1 MKISAEI
8 SSKLYRTLIKFRNNT
23 KGKLTEVEFNSF
35 LHTVNVI
42 NDAIFNEVTS
52 IGAYNIS
59 NYRIAD
65 NFKELILPRE
75 VKREAVN
82 YFINVKDYGIL
93 EGHTEITDNTYS
105 TKSDGTTQKEIEVKY
120 AERLDEYEQAKSKGD
135 NDSSKLI
142 PRPPIGDAVSLLSPT
157 EFDEIQEIIFL
168 QMGKEAKLNS
178 IALEEKRKTQ
188 TITSAIIGKLSF
200 DGTTKDDDTTSGFRP
215 IAVITSMF
223 PDINLR
229 YFVGDA
235 VQNFETWFKCALL
248 K

>member
-23 KGKLTEVEFNSF
+23 KGKLTEVEFHSF

-42 NDAIFNEVTS
+42 NDAIFNEVTTV
-52 IGAYNIS
+52 GAYNIS

-65 NFKELILPRE
+65 NFKDLILPRE

-93 EGHTEITDNTYS
+93 EGHTEITDYTYS
-105 TKSDGTTQKEIEVKY
+105 TKSDGKTQKEREIKY
-120 AERLDEYEQAKSKGD
+120 AEKLDEYEQAKSNGD
-135 NDSSKLI
+135 ESSPKLI
-142 PRPPIGDAVSLLSPT
+142 AKAPIGDAVSLLSPT
-157 EFDEIQEIIFL
+157 EFDEVQEIIFL
-168 QMGKEAKLNS
+168 QMGKEAKLNA
-178 IALEEKRKTQ
+178 IALEEKRKPQ
-188 TITSAIIGKLSF
+188 TITSGLLGKLSF
-200 DGTTKDDDTTSGFRP
+200 DGITKDDDITSGFRP